1 MANTLK
7 LGLIG
12 ANIQKTRLPFGQE
25 ILCRQRGLALDFTL
39 HDSKLV
45 DGFDFDA
52 CLAACVAEGYRG
64 VAVTHPFKTL
74 AFERAARIVGVP
86 ETLGSCNCLRFE
98 QGGWPGSNTDF
109 SGFLKA
115 WQARMGAAR
124 PGRVVMAGAGGV
136 ARSLAAGL
144 KQLGAERID
153 IFDLEADKARD
164 VAAGADPAGTVVHA
178 IAHGAAGPAVR
189 AADGLVNATP
199 LGMAQYPGMAFDRAD
214 MGGQKWVFDAVY
226 TPIETRFMMVAAEE
240 GLTRLTGFDLFMHM
254 AMDIFE
260 FFTGETVDRE
270 AALPLLEA
278 LAPKD

>member
-1 MANTLK
+1 
-7 LGLIG
+7 
-12 ANIQKTRLPFGQE
+12 
-25 ILCRQRGLALDFTL
+25 
-39 HDSKLV
+39 
-45 DGFDFDA
+45 
-52 CLAACVAEGYRG
+52 
-64 VAVTHPFKTL
+64 
-74 AFERAARIVGVP
+74 
-86 ETLGSCNCLRFE
+86 
-98 QGGWPGSNTDF
+98 
-109 SGFLKA
+109 
-115 WQARMGAAR
+115 MGAAR

-153 IFDLEADKARD
+153 IFDLEADRARD

-199 LGMAQYPGMAFDRAD
+199 LGMAQYPGMAFDRAE

-270 AALPLLEA
+270 AASPLLEA